1 MGTHPVSD
9 SLRLNVS
16 GVRPSGDMEYEGAD
30 APSGTEAGG
39 NSPTPAPKPEE
50 LGNSRGKRMAMK
62 FVNKIASKEKYTQ
75 VGCPRS
81 SDTIR
86 HTVIECRLHR
96 YTGVLSLL

>member
-16 GVRPSGDMEYEGAD
+16 GARPSGDMEYEGAD
-30 APSGTEAGG
+30 APGEAESGG
-39 NSPTPAPKPEE
+39 NSPASAKKPEE

-75 VGCPRS
+75 VSCLCDAALADPFS
-81 SDTIR
+81 TAVTQICLCSP
-86 HTVIECRLHR
+86 VP
-96 YTGVLSLL
+96 SL